1 MVRYECD
8 CCHTLKGSGEA
19 WILGFAA
26 EAVGVTAA
34 RREITIAP
42 QRDEAKAVAYLAV
55 HFCSEECRQKYMAQ
69 LFGTESPKTQV
80 VEEVVVIP
88 RERVVV
94 REYPETRVETVLS
107 RRKPEKTKPQK
118 GRKS

>member
-8 CCHTLKGSGEA
+8 FCGRLKESGEA

-34 RREITIAP
+34 RREITIVP
-42 QRDEAKAVAYLAV
+42 QWDEAKAVDYLAV

-69 LFGTESPKTQV
+69 LFGAESPKTEV
-80 VEEVVVIP
+80 VEEVAVLP
-88 RERVVV
+88 RERLVV
-94 REYPETRVETVLS
+94 REYPETRVETTVTS
-107 RRKPEKTKPQK
+107 KNRPAKTIHKRR
-118 GRKS
+118 RA

>member
-1 MVRYECD
+1 MRFLSYFERIRGV
-8 CCHTLKGSGEA
+8 

-42 QRDEAKAVAYLAV
+42 QWNEAKAVDYLAV

-69 LFGTESPKTQV
+69 LFGAESPKTEV
-80 VEEVVVIP
+80 VEEVAVLP
-88 RERVVV
+88 RERLVV
-94 REYPETRVETVLS
+94 REYPETRVETTVTS
-107 RRKPEKTKPQK
+107 KNRPAK
-118 GRKS
+118 

>member
-1 MVRYECD
+1 
-8 CCHTLKGSGEA
+8 
-19 WILGFAA
+19 
-26 EAVGVTAA
+26 
-34 RREITIAP
+34 
-42 QRDEAKAVAYLAV
+42 
-55 HFCSEECRQKYMAQ
+55 MAQ

-80 VEEVVVIP
+80 VEEVAVIP

-107 RRKPEKTKPQK
+107 RRKPEKTKAQK